1 MIAKHSSEA
10 SVPGMLEER
19 KMENETLNRDRI
31 IVRTSIIGILTNV
44 LLAGFKAAVGLLSN
58 SIAVI
63 LDAVNNLSDAL
74 SSVITIVGTKLAGRL
89 PDKKHPLGYGR
100 IEYLSAL
107 IVSAI
112 VLYAGITS
120 FIESV
125 KKIIHPEKAEY
136 TVVSLVIIAVA
147 VVVKLILGSFVKA
160 QGKAANSGALVA
172 SGSDA
177 MFDAILSASVLASA
191 VIFML
196 TGISLEAYVG
206 VAISVMIIKAGIEMM
221 TETLDDIL
229 GQRADAETTIAIKR
243 ILNAEPEVRGAY
255 DLVLN
260 NYGPDKNIG
269 SVHLELPDTM
279 TVEQVDELTRRVQA
293 KVLNETGVILTG
305 VGVYS
310 YNTKNDEA
318 AKIRNTIQKLVLSH
332 DWALQ
337 FHGFYVD
344 IKKKSLRFD
353 VVMSFEIDPKD
364 GLDTL
369 YKEVREA
376 YPDYDIYIAPD
387 VDVSD

>member
-1 MIAKHSSEA
+1 MMAKHSPEA

-206 VAISVMIIKAGIEMM
+206 VAISVVIIKAGIEMM

-243 ILNAEPEVRGAY
+243 ILNEEPEVRGAY

-293 KVLNETGVILTG
+293 KVFNETGVILTG

>member
-1 MIAKHSSEA
+1 MITKHSLEA
-10 SVPGMLEER
+10 SIPGMLEER

-89 PDKKHPLGYGR
+89 PAKKHPLGYGR

-206 VAISVMIIKAGIEMM
+206 VAISVVIIKAGIEMM

-243 ILNAEPEVRGAY
+243 ILNEEPEVRGAY

>member
-172 SGSDA
+172 AGSDA